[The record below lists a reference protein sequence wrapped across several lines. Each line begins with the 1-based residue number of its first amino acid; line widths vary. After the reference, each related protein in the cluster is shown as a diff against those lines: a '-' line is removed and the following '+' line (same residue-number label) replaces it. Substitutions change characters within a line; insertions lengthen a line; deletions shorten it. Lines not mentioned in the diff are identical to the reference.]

1 MGNVM
6 IALEDEYE
14 ELLRRLAQEKYGGKK
29 GSLTE
34 IVQDALDKM
43 KEEDR
48 KKSVETLV
56 KRLKTGLNFKYK
68 MYKTRSEIY
77 DD

>member
-1 MGNVM
+1 MGNMM
-6 IALEDEYE
+6 IGLDEEYE

-34 IVQDALDKM
+34 VVQDALDKM
-43 KEEDR
+43 KEDDR
-48 KKSVETLV
+48 EKSIEELT
-56 KRLKTGLNFKYK
+56 KRLKTGLSFKYK
-68 MYKTRSEIY
+68 MYKNRNEIY

>member
-1 MGNVM
+1 MGNMM
-6 IALEDEYE
+6 IALDEEYE

-34 IVQDALDKM
+34 VVQDALDKM
-43 KEEDR
+43 KEDDR
-48 KKSVETLV
+48 EKSIEELT
-56 KRLKTGLNFKYK
+56 KRLKIGLSFKYK
-68 MYKTRSEIY
+68 MYKNRNEIY

>member
-1 MGNVM
+1 M
-6 IALEDEYE
+6 IALDEEYE

-34 IVQDALDKM
+34 VVQDALDKM
-43 KEEDR
+43 KEDDR
-48 KKSVETLV
+48 EKSIEELT
-56 KRLKTGLNFKYK
+56 KRLKTGLSFKYK
-68 MYKTRSEIY
+68 MYKNRNEIY